1 MQASTNSSYLTAIFF
16 GSTPFIFLNF
26 ALPVR
31 ADDLGISAFGIGGMY
46 AVFTGTMLLIRPLVG
61 YCLDHFGRRWFF
73 TIAFVFYS
81 LAMLAFTDSRG
92 ITDFYFARFLQGI
105 GASLM
110 WVSARTMVAD
120 LNDAQARG
128 QAMGRLTTTSV
139 RGSMIGAFYGFTL
152 LGFMPM
158 QAAWIWAFGGY
169 AVMALLALIWSL
181 WHVAETAATR
191 TRVQDGMRWPRLP
204 KSEPLRRI
212 FIIVFLTAFASAL
225 TDPIYLLYLK
235 NKFEVSTITM
245 AFVFLPGGL
254 VFAFLP
260 QYAGHWSDR
269 FGRAPVIALGI
280 ALAGAASIA
289 LPFWPSLLFVAT
301 SYILFSCGRAM
312 ASPAED
318 ALVADLSP
326 EHLRGTIL
334 GAREAAAG
342 LGAAIGPLAGGLIY
356 DHWAQS
362 MAFVTNGVLL
372 LVTCV
377 LVLTWFGSATDV
389 RHPAENSKP

>member
-1 MQASTNSSYLTAIFF
+1 M
-16 GSTPFIFLNF
+16 
-26 ALPVR
+26 
-31 ADDLGISAFGIGGMY
+31 GISAVGIGGMY

-73 TIAFVFYS
+73 TVAFLFYS
-81 LAMLAFTDSRG
+81 LAMLAFAHSEG
-92 ITDFYFARFLQGI
+92 MAGFYFARFLQGI

-120 LNDAQARG
+120 LNSAQVRG

-158 QAAWIWAFGGY
+158 QTAWVWAFGGY
-169 AVMALLALIWSL
+169 AALALLALIWSL
-181 WHVAETAATR
+181 SQVAETATGE
-191 TRVQDGMRWPRLP
+191 RVQKDLGWPQLP

-212 FIIVFLTAFASAL
+212 FVIVFLTAFASAL

-235 NKFEVSTITM
+235 NKFDVSTITM

-260 QYAGHWSDR
+260 QYAGQWSDR
-269 FGRAPVIALGI
+269 FGRAPVIAAGI
-280 ALAGAASIA
+280 ALAGVVSIS
-289 LPFWPSLLFVAT
+289 LPFWPSLIMVAT

-342 LGAAIGPLAGGLIY
+342 MGAAIGPLAGGLIY

-362 MAFVTNGVLL
+362 MAFVTNGALL
-372 LVTCV
+372 LATCV
-377 LVLTWFGSATDV
+377 LVLVWFRPARDDHRPGSTSG
-389 RHPAENSKP
+389 R

>member
-289 LPFWPSLLFVAT
+289 LPFGPACYLSQPPT
-301 SYILFSCGRAM
+301 SCS
-312 ASPAED
+312 
-318 ALVADLSP
+318 
-326 EHLRGTIL
+326 
-334 GAREAAAG
+334 
-342 LGAAIGPLAGGLIY
+342 LAGAPWPARPKTRWWQTSPQSIYVERYWGLEKQQL
-356 DHWAQS
+356 D
-362 MAFVTNGVLL
+362 
-372 LVTCV
+372 
-377 LVLTWFGSATDV
+377 
-389 RHPAENSKP
+389 

>member
-1 MQASTNSSYLTAIFF
+1 MARATNSPYLTAIFL

-26 ALPVR
+26 SLPVR
-31 ADDLGISAFGIGGMY
+31 ADDLGISAVGIGGMY

-73 TIAFVFYS
+73 TVAFLFYS
-81 LAMLAFTDSRG
+81 LAMLAFANSEG
-92 ITDFYFARFLQGI
+92 MADFYFARFLQGI

-120 LNDAQARG
+120 LNSPQLRG

-158 QAAWIWAFGGY
+158 QTAWMWAFGGY

-181 WHVAETAATR
+181 SQITETATSA
-191 TRVQDGMRWPRLP
+191 RVPKELGWPQLP

-212 FIIVFLTAFASAL
+212 FVIVFLTAFASAL

-235 NKFEVSTITM
+235 NKFDVNTVTM
-245 AFVFLPGGL
+245 ALVFLPGGL

-260 QYAGHWSDR
+260 QYAGQWSDR

-280 ALAGAASIA
+280 ALAGVVSIS
-289 LPFWPSLLFVAT
+289 LPFWPSLGMVAT

-342 LGAAIGPLAGGLIY
+342 MGAAIGPLVGGLIY

-372 LVTCV
+372 LATCV
-377 LVLTWFGSATDV
+377 LVLAWFRPTRDGHRPGSTSD
-389 RHPAENSKP
+389 S